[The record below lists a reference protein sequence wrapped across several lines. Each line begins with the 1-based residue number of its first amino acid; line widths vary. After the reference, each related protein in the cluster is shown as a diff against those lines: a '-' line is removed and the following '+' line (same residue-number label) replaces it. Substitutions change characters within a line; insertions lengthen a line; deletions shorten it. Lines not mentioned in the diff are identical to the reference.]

1 MADEGRSDLVST
13 TDCLEAVSVLKAWK
27 NFFFFMILACLV
39 VLQVSFWVV
48 DSNLVEPNSVP
59 AQQKQDG
66 SGFATTAQAG
76 LINLAATLELGA
88 GVNMPA
94 PEAADVNV
102 PAKRRGIEINQ
113 VLRFEH
119 IAWVIRVF
127 NFVLILSLLMY
138 CLSILFAVKVSLV
151 GRLGGINHI
160 LRAFFLSL
168 VILVLAL
175 PWQNVFGSVVTGW
188 IFTPLQILASKANA
202 DKDHTVIM
210 LALYYLRFAGLW
222 VLILGLAILAQLR
235 TNRWSKATMRRLGV
249 L

>member
-27 NFFFFMILACLV
+27 NFFFVMILICLV
-39 VLQVSFWVV
+39 VLQVSFWIV
-48 DSNLVEPNSVP
+48 DANLVEPNSVP
-59 AQQKQDG
+59 AEQKQDG
-66 SGFATTAQAG
+66 AGFATTAEAG
-76 LINLAATLELGA
+76 LINLAATVEKA
-88 GVNMPA
+88 GDANAPA
-94 PEAADVNV
+94 PAAADVNA
-102 PAKRRGIEINQ
+102 PAKKRGIEINE
-113 VLRFEH
+113 VLHFEH

-151 GRLGGINHI
+151 GRLGGINHTM
-160 LRAFFLSL
+160 RAFFLSL
-168 VILVLAL
+168 VILVLAM

-188 IFTPLQILASKANA
+188 VFTPSQLVALKAKVDQN
-202 DKDHTVIM
+202 HTVIM

-222 VLILGLAILAQLR
+222 AIILGLAILAQLR